1 MKARQ
6 RALAKRV
13 AAAVGAVGQMARVTE
28 HIPVN
33 GLDCA
38 DCGADMRAAVRQL
51 PGVQAVAVNV
61 VSQEIAVTYDPNRTS
76 VPAIRAH
83 METVGIGC
91 R

>member
-1 MKARQ
+1 
-6 RALAKRV
+6 
-13 AAAVGAVGQMARVTE
+13 MARVTE
-28 HIPVN
+28 RIPVT

-61 VSQEIAVTYDPNRTS
+61 GAQEIAVTYDPTRTS
-76 VPAIRAH
+76 ASAIRAH
-83 METVGIGC
+83 MQTVGIGC

>member
-1 MKARQ
+1 MKVRQ
-6 RALAKRV
+6 RGMAK
-13 AAAVGAVGQMARVTE
+13 GAPQVVRTTE
-28 HIPVN
+28 RIAVN

-38 DCGADMRAAVRQL
+38 ACGAEMRAAVRQL

-61 VSQEIAVTYDPNRTS
+61 GTQEIAVTFDPTRLT

-83 METVGIGC
+83 MEKVGIGC